1 MGFFK
6 NLLGKAVIKS
16 ILPGKGDWKTKLG
29 SILLGIGGIL
39 ESLPPLF
46 PEQDVIAKLFLSI
59 GGMLAGVGVAD
70 KFNKL
75 TEAAKP
81 K

>member
-1 MGFFK
+1 MGFLK
-6 NLLGKAVIKS
+6 NLIGGAVIKS
-16 ILPGKGDWKTKLG
+16 VLPGKGDWKTKLG

-39 ESLPPLF
+39 ESIPPMF
-46 PEQDVIAKLFLSI
+46 PQQDMVAKLLLSL
-59 GGMLAGVGVAD
+59 GAALGGVGLAD

-75 TEAAKP
+75 TEVAK